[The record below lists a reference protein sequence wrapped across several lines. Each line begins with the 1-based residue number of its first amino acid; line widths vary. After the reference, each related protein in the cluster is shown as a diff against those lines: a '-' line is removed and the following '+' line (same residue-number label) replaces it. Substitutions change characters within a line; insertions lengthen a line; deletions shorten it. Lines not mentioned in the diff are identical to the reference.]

1 MAIGFSQTFN
11 LERDLLAS
19 LLELSRENP
28 TFARGEVMSRL
39 GVGDNKAEAMVTW
52 LGKLGLRNNNERKI
66 TDLGSLILTH
76 DPRLERITTMWLL
89 HYQLASNTDAEVWY
103 YLTNAFLPTHS
114 SFTVEKAVDFL
125 VSVGIGN
132 NALRHVRADASIF
145 LRSFLSDK
153 GLSRTDFIKPSGNV
167 HPNMARNTY
176 QKNPPS
182 NISPYII
189 AYVIYN
195 QMASTMPNA
204 VTVTIKE
211 LLTENGNVGKVFSI
225 GRSRLESVL
234 RDLSG
239 IQFGRLVDLS
249 TTAGLDQVGLRFSGD
264 PIDILEMGYE
274 SKAP

>member
-19 LLELSRENP
+19 LLELSEEKP
-28 TFARGEVMSRL
+28 AFARGEVMSRL

-52 LGKLGLRNNNERKI
+52 LGKLGLRDNTERRI
-66 TDLGSLILTH
+66 TNLGSLILKH
-76 DPRLERITTMWLL
+76 DPRLERITTLWLL
-89 HYQLASNTDAEVWY
+89 HYQLARNRDAEVWY
-103 YLTNAFLPTHS
+103 YLTNAFLPTRS
-114 SFTVEKAVDFL
+114 SFTLAEAVDFL

-132 NALRHVRADASIF
+132 NALRHVRADVSIF

-153 GLSRTDFIKPSGNV
+153 GLSRTDFIKPSGSV

-182 NISPYII
+182 IISPYII

-195 QMASTMPNA
+195 QMAGTMPNA

-211 LLTENGNVGKVFSI
+211 LLIEDGNVGKVFSI

-249 TTAGLDQVGLRFSGD
+249 TTAGLDQVGLRFNGD
-264 PIDILEMGYE
+264 PIDILKMGYE
-274 SKAP
+274 SISP